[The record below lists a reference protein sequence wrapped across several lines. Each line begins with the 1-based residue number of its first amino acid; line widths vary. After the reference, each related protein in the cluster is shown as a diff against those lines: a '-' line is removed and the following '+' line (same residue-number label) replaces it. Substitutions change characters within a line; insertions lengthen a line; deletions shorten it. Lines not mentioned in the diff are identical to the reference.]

1 MNTAENKQLLQHVF
15 AEMSNGN
22 TKPFGEILAD
32 DVRWTII
39 GRTKYSKTYE
49 GKQTVYYESK
59 QTVYKELLE
68 PLFSQFANQYANQ
81 ARRFVAEADYIVV
94 EARGRVTTKTGKEY
108 NNEYCY
114 IFRFADGKVRELTEY
129 FDTAMIDRTLE

>member
-1 MNTAENKQLLQHVF
+1 MNAAENKQLLQHVF

-32 DVRWTII
+32 DLRWTII
-39 GRTKYSKTYE
+39 GTTKYSKTYE
-49 GKQTVYYESK
+49 GK

-68 PLFSQFANQYANQ
+68 PLFSQFANQYENHAH
-81 ARRFVAEADYIVV
+81 RFIAEDDFVV
-94 EARGRVTTKTGKEY
+94 VQSRGRVTTKAGKEY

-114 IFRFADGKVRELTEY
+114 VFRLEGGKVTELTEY
-129 FDTAMIDRTLE
+129 CDTAMIDRTLE

>member
-1 MNTAENKQLLQHVF
+1 MNSIENKQLLQRVF

-39 GRTKYSKTYE
+39 GTTKYSKTYE
-49 GKQTVYYESK
+49 GKQTVYE
-59 QTVYKELLE
+59 ELLE

-81 ARRFVAEADYIVV
+81 AHRFVAEADYVVV

-114 IFRFADGKVRELTEY
+114 VFRFADGKVRELTKY
-129 FDTAMIDRTLE
+129 CDTAMIDRTLE